1 MDTGDFGAEA
11 QSVNQWEHMQFAP
24 RETILVGP
32 VVVESDNN
40 PKDFDLEFG
49 VE

>member
-1 MDTGDFGAEA
+1 VDTGDFGVEA
-11 QSVNQWEHMQFAP
+11 LLLDQWDRMQFSP
-24 RETILVGP
+24 RGKSLVGL
-32 VVVESDNN
+32 VVVELDST

>member
-11 QSVNQWEHMQFAP
+11 LSVDQWDRMQSTP
-24 RETILVGP
+24 RGNILVGL
-32 VVVESDNN
+32 VVVESDSN